1 MLVKSTPAEHQQ
13 GKVETID
20 RIEAAAAANKH
31 RVSIQSNMKK
41 KKPFKAEA
49 KTSWIWLFTIVCVRD
64 VKQWFSTFFIM
75 RHT

>member
-13 GKVETID
+13 GEVETID
-20 RIEAAAAANKH
+20 RIEAAAANKH

-41 KKPFKAEA
+41 KKPFKPKQKLPGYAF
-49 KTSWIWLFTIVCVRD
+49 FTILFVKD
-64 VKQWFSTFFIM
+64 AKQWFSTFFSM